1 MKTIDEI
8 FGEMLSCLE
17 EQTGLEPEP
26 GCDLSV
32 RMYAVAAQVYALYIQ
47 AQWVTR
53 QAFPQ
58 TAESDYLDLHGQLR
72 GLTRKQATQALAPS
86 VLLPRALTLPALS
99 HKVPCV

>member
-32 RMYAVAAQVYALYIQ
+32 RMYAVAAQV
-47 AQWVTR
+47 
-53 QAFPQ
+53 
-58 TAESDYLDLHGQLR
+58 
-72 GLTRKQATQALAPS
+72 
-86 VLLPRALTLPALS
+86 LS
-99 HKVPCV
+99 LIHI